1 MLMMRIVKLRFF
13 KANILRIKK
22 ESRSKMAY
30 FL

>member
-22 ESRSKMAY
+22 KVGRFLTY